1 MFKLFK
7 QNEGV
12 FPFLT
17 GTLPDERAMAA
28 AYLRVFTSEDGQ
40 KVLQHLQQTA
50 CRGQNGMNANDA
62 QLRYQA
68 GQRGMVAFI
77 ERMILKARQG

>member
-1 MFKLFK
+1 MFKFFK

-17 GTLPDERAMAA
+17 GTLPDERGMAA

-50 CRGQNGMNANDA
+50 CRGQNGMNASDA
-62 QLRYQA
+62 QLRYHA